1 MNWERYTM
9 IYNPKISFN
18 DLRILGKIFVK
29 NNANKG
35 RLIINNKKYN
45 LLEFNPI
52 NNFNEDNLK
61 ISMILTQNI
70 FNRSYM
76 FMKCKSLI
84 EFSIYDSYKL
94 IETDSNNT
102 FIEPEYFLL
111 DKYFAKGININSS
124 EKNSE
129 NKTYSYY
136 SEISEKKMRNKINQ
150 QYQIWSPIYQ
160 MNQKNIILLGQ
171 CFASVYH

>member
-18 DLRILGKIFVK
+18 DLRILGKIFVQ

-35 RLIINNKKYN
+35 RLIKNNKKYN

-52 NNFNEDNLK
+52 NNFYEDKLK
-61 ISMILTQNI
+61 IGMILSQN
-70 FNRSYM
+70 FYNRSYM
-76 FMKCKSLI
+76 FKECKSLI
-84 EFSIYDSYKL
+84 KFDIYDSYKG
-94 IETDSNNT
+94 IENNPNDT

-136 SEISEKKMRNKINQ
+136 SVVSEKKDEENYMLN
-150 QYQIWSPIYQ
+150 S
-160 MNQKNIILLGQ
+160 
-171 CFASVYH
+171 F